1 MKKNYKYSIEILNV
15 MFKQNP
21 SHKKLQKA
29 LILVCKLLE
38 MSRESSCR
46 ELLRV
51 RFGEGFFYIL
61 AFISSVFGAFGVVFN
76 VAAKTV
82 SVTAISSKQ

>member
-51 RFGEGFFYIL
+51 RFGEGFFLY
-61 AFISSVFGAFGVVFN
+61 FGVYIVGFWC
-76 VAAKTV
+76 VW
-82 SVTAISSKQ
+82 SRI